1 MRQVLFLHPYYVKYH
16 IQCSLWLLA
25 FDKISL
31 IWQNWIEKDS
41 KTKLQVVFNYIVTGL
56 THQVIVLHV
65 YHLKF
70 LYAYY
75 KLVLKMCTSLNYV
88 HNAHCNFLKIQT
100 VSMQE
105 TTIWMVQ
112 SSYFSVQRAVS
123 FWDIH
128 NTMRKTPARSFQS
141 TFFLQQISFQCQTV
155 TCQRCMRKSKLY

>member
-1 MRQVLFLHPYYVKYH
+1 
-16 IQCSLWLLA
+16 
-25 FDKISL
+25 
-31 IWQNWIEKDS
+31 
-41 KTKLQVVFNYIVTGL
+41 
-56 THQVIVLHV
+56 
-65 YHLKF
+65 
-70 LYAYY
+70 
-75 KLVLKMCTSLNYV
+75 MCTSLNYV

-141 TFFLQQISFQCQTV
+141 TFFPTTNTIS
-155 TCQRCMRKSKLY
+155 MSNSYMSKMHEKE